1 MNTNVKKIIIS
12 LFLLTSFFGCGG
24 SFTEMKEA
32 QEEKNAKNYY
42 FAFRDS
48 HLLSNNPYLVAYV
61 SHHGAL
67 IEHYA
72 NEKRDIGYQ
81 FEVVDWEEMN
91 AINVGSGLTF
101 MFSGMLRWAETTD
114 EVVMIMGHE
123 AAHSADRHMLDAIG
137 DQIAVTIL
145 QLGLILSS
153 DMSDEDQ
160 SLINFV
166 DLLTTLR
173 SLHYSRKHEA
183 MADHFGAR
191 FVWSAGYNPHY
202 SSVFFNRIQQLR
214 PNGEPSDIDI
224 AFSTHPSDATRI
236 ASIEQQYLDQILSKE
251 ESIQEMSS
259 KLLNR
264 GFAREAIA
272 IAYHTKV
279 LDEGFF
285 YNKTIEESL
294 KNEDPPFLNL
304 EGFKEPVPK
313 YKTCININTADEE
326 ELQALKDITPGV
338 AALIIGHRNKNG
350 EFSSVQSLENIEG
363 LSRVVYM
370 KIKNHL
376 TVNEICENLP
386 SRPKEDYEIINEYEA
401 VLWGTLISAKRA
413 FENGLINE
421 TFLEEDFFCL
431 LEHIDYFQFNQSLFS
446 ELVNKHATSSP
457 ETVNEES
464 LENLYDC
471 SIPMLLNF
479 SQTTLEEIQ
488 KEGTGS
494 HLKILSSFFGSESQV
509 NINGSI
515 SEIWGTINNG
525 EWGRGSSWIVL
536 HLINGDLYRVLF
548 GPLQRYDKE
557 AFFTLGK

>member
-191 FVWSAGYNPHY
+191 FV
-202 SSVFFNRIQQLR
+202 
-214 PNGEPSDIDI
+214 
-224 AFSTHPSDATRI
+224 
-236 ASIEQQYLDQILSKE
+236 
-251 ESIQEMSS
+251 
-259 KLLNR
+259 
-264 GFAREAIA
+264 
-272 IAYHTKV
+272 
-279 LDEGFF
+279 
-285 YNKTIEESL
+285 
-294 KNEDPPFLNL
+294 
-304 EGFKEPVPK
+304 
-313 YKTCININTADEE
+313 
-326 ELQALKDITPGV
+326 
-338 AALIIGHRNKNG
+338 
-350 EFSSVQSLENIEG
+350 
-363 LSRVVYM
+363 
-370 KIKNHL
+370 
-376 TVNEICENLP
+376 
-386 SRPKEDYEIINEYEA
+386 
-401 VLWGTLISAKRA
+401 
-413 FENGLINE
+413 
-421 TFLEEDFFCL
+421 
-431 LEHIDYFQFNQSLFS
+431 
-446 ELVNKHATSSP
+446 
-457 ETVNEES
+457 
-464 LENLYDC
+464 
-471 SIPMLLNF
+471 
-479 SQTTLEEIQ
+479 
-488 KEGTGS
+488 
-494 HLKILSSFFGSESQV
+494 
-509 NINGSI
+509 
-515 SEIWGTINNG
+515 
-525 EWGRGSSWIVL
+525 
-536 HLINGDLYRVLF
+536 
-548 GPLQRYDKE
+548 
-557 AFFTLGK
+557 